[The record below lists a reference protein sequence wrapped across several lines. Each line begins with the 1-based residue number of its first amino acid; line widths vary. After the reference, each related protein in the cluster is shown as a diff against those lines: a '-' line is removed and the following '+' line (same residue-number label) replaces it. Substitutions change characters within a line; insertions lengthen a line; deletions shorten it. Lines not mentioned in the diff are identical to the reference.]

1 MVNCADC
8 KFSYVDDLF
17 IEWCCKRNHSIHI
30 DPEVNYPIDIKCKD
44 YKEDIYAKN

>member
-17 IEWCCKRNHSIHI
+17 GEWRCRRNHCLQI
-30 DPEVNYPIDIKCKD
+30 DSETNYPMDVECKD
-44 YKEDIYAKN
+44 YKEDIYD